1 MKTQLPAQ
9 AKRLHQALT
18 HLVQK
23 YQFRDR
29 NDICCYGI
37 SVSQCHTLE
46 ALGEHGTQ
54 TMHALAEHLHLA
66 VSTVT
71 RVVDQ
76 LVEKGLAERHTGEKD
91 RRVCEVALT
100 PMAQRFFARSK
111 ASSLPAS
118 RRCSNASRL
127 PPARMS
133 FGLSRRCLRP
143 LTSGERPSLRTES
156 KAVIVVP
163 RGANSMDTLTHDD
176 IRAAVRNRY
185 GTIAETRG
193 VSPVET
199 AGACCGSTSLTRKV
213 SRVAETPP

>member
-1 MKTQLPAQ
+1 MFSIPIWSEEKMKTRLPAQ
-9 AKRLHQALT
+9 AKQLHQALT
-18 HLVQK
+18 HLVQR

-76 LVEKGLAERHTGEKD
+76 LVDKGLAERHTGQQD

-100 PMAQRFFARSK
+100 PGGKELLGTIQSELIAREQ
-111 ASSLPAS
+111 AVLERLPSAS
-118 RRCSNASRL
+118 RA
-127 PPARMS
+127 PVIWAIEA
-133 FGLSRRCLRP
+133 LSAAVDEWRKILAQD
-143 LTSGERPSLRTES
+143 GEQNC
-156 KAVIVVP
+156 P
-163 RGANSMDTLTHDD
+163 RGS
-176 IRAAVRNRY
+176 
-185 GTIAETRG
+185 
-193 VSPVET
+193 
-199 AGACCGSTSLTRKV
+199 
-213 SRVAETPP
+213 

>member
-1 MKTQLPAQ
+1 MKTRLPAQ
-9 AKRLHQALT
+9 AKQLHQALT

-46 ALGEHGTQ
+46 VLGEQGAQ

-76 LVEKGLAERHTGEKD
+76 LVEKAFAERHSGAKD

-100 PMAQRFFARSK
+100 PRGRELLGTIQGEFIAREQAVLERIPSASRAHLIWAIEALSK
-111 ASSLPAS
+111 AIDDWRKTVSQDGEHS
-118 RRCSNASRL
+118 CH
-127 PPARMS
+127 
-133 FGLSRRCLRP
+133 
-143 LTSGERPSLRTES
+143 SGS
-156 KAVIVVP
+156 
-163 RGANSMDTLTHDD
+163 
-176 IRAAVRNRY
+176 
-185 GTIAETRG
+185 
-193 VSPVET
+193 
-199 AGACCGSTSLTRKV
+199 
-213 SRVAETPP
+213 

>member
-1 MKTQLPAQ
+1 MKACLPAQ
-9 AKRLHQALT
+9 AQRLHQALT

-54 TMHALAEHLHLA
+54 TMNALAEHLHLA

-76 LVEKGLAERHTGEKD
+76 LVDKGLTERHTGAKD

-100 PMAQRFFARSK
+100 PRGTALLRTIQGELIAREQ
-111 ASSLPAS
+111 AVLERIPAAS
-118 RRCSNASRL
+118 RTHVIWAIE
-127 PPARMS
+127 A
-133 FGLSRRCLRP
+133 LS
-143 LTSGERPSLRTES
+143 E
-156 KAVIVVP
+156 AV
-163 RGANSMDTLTHDD
+163 D
-176 IRAAVRNRY
+176 
-185 GTIAETRG
+185 EW
-193 VSPVET
+193 
-199 AGACCGSTSLTRKV
+199 RKT
-213 SRVAETPP
+213 VAKDRE